1 MTLSELLTAYAD
13 GGGTLTGEAL
23 RRSVQEAWPLML
35 LETRNRVLGVDP
47 ESETG
52 EAVRQCFDALVEAA
66 SGDPGALRSE
76 TLGQWSRT
84 FQDSGRSREETLR
97 MILRQYLG
105 ETGLL
110 YRGWNP

>member
-1 MTLSELLTAYAD
+1 MTLSDLLTAYAD
-13 GGGTLTGEAL
+13 GGGALTGEAL
-23 RRSVQEAWPLML
+23 RSSVQEAWPLML

-52 EAVRQCFDALVEAA
+52 KAVRQCFAAMVDAA
-66 SGDPGALRSE
+66 SEDPGALRSE

-84 FQDSGRSREETLR
+84 YQDGGRSREETLKY
-97 MILRQYLG
+97 ILRQYLG

-110 YRGWNP
+110 YRGWSA

>member
-52 EAVRQCFDALVEAA
+52 EAVRQCFDAAIWPLV
-66 SGDPGALRSE
+66 STLLLRVIVNIFINHNKSLSLHSQKRKE
-76 TLGQWSRT
+76 
-84 FQDSGRSREETLR
+84 
-97 MILRQYLG
+97 
-105 ETGLL
+105 
-110 YRGWNP
+110 